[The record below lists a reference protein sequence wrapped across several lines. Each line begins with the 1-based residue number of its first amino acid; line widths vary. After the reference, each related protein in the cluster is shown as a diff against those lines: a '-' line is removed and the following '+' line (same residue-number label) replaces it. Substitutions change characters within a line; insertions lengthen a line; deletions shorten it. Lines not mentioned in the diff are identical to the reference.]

1 MTWQSPEL
9 LAVDPGQAESSVPGL
24 GWLAVS
30 GQVPFVCSATPGG
43 GRRLEPEPLVPCGEL
58 GEAVLLPSLQP
69 LVVQSG
75 DRQLEVQLGPH
86 LTVFGLE
93 AQIGLA
99 SSTPNMSE
107 GVTEEP

>member
-1 MTWQSPEL
+1 M
-9 LAVDPGQAESSVPGL
+9 
-24 GWLAVS
+24 AVS
-30 GQVPFVCSATPGG
+30 GQAPFVCPATPGG
-43 GRRLEPEPLVPCGEL
+43 GGRLESEPLVPCGEL

-69 LVVQSG
+69 LVWSRAAIVS
-75 DRQLEVQLGPH
+75 RAQLEVQLGPH
-86 LTVFGLE
+86 LIVFGLE